1 MKKPILLACLL
12 SATFFFAC
20 DSGSKSEQSE
30 DPNVVVETDAV
41 EEGEISLIPAEEAP
55 DFPDAILEQNA
66 PTDGQKLQSPV
77 TFEYNVKNYQLTNM
91 TESQHAE
98 MLANS
103 NKGQHIHLI
112 LNNRPYDAIYE
123 TTYQKELEPGHYVEL
138 SFLSRSYHM
147 SLKHPEAY
155 VLRQFTVG
163 NAPAEKVDLN
173 APHMFYSR
181 PKGTYTGPQ
190 EANNVMLDF
199 YLVNTDLSEDGKK
212 VRATINGKEFMI
224 TEWRPYI
231 IEGLPMGESTIKL
244 ELLDENNNLVQSPFN
259 PVTRT
264 ITLEPGEAQASMKK
278 MGH

>member
-1 MKKPILLACLL
+1 MKKSILIASLF

-20 DSGSKSEQSE
+20 DSGSKTAEQSE
-30 DPNVVVETDAV
+30 DPNVVAETPTADQ
-41 EEGEISLIPAEEAP
+41 GEISLVPAEEAP

-77 TFEYNVKNYQLTNM
+77 TFEYNVKNYQLTSM

-112 LNNRPYDAIYE
+112 LNNQPYDAVYE

-163 NAPAEKVDLN
+163 NAQPENIDLN

-212 VRATINGKEFMI
+212 VRATINGQEFMI
-224 TEWRPYI
+224 TEWRPYV
-231 IEGLPMGESTIKL
+231 IEGLPMGEATIKL

-264 ITLEPGEAQASMKK
+264 ITLQESENQPAM
-278 MGH
+278 